1 MTATPKTLVLLP
13 GMDGTTALF
22 RSFVESLPRDIEAIP
37 VVYPPHV
44 VLERDELLALAE
56 RALPEDRAFVVV
68 GESFSGPLAVELAA
82 RAPKGLA
89 GLVLVSS
96 FLRAPVA
103 WPRFWRAIARE
114 EIFFVTPPRA
124 LVRAVLLGRDA
135 SSENVDAA
143 RAAVSSVAP
152 RVLVHRAKQ
161 VLHVDVTRAFGAL
174 DVPVLALFGARDRLV
189 GPRVRAHM
197 AKSRADCAPVVVD
210 GPHLLLQH
218 RPEACA
224 RIVAEF
230 CRERAR
236 VQRAA

>member
-1 MTATPKTLVLLP
+1 VTGPTTLVLLP

-22 RSFVESLPRDIEAIP
+22 RAFIEALPKGFDAIP

-44 VLERDELLALAE
+44 VLERDELRALAE
-56 RALPEDRAFVVV
+56 RALPDDRPFVLV
-68 GESFSGPLAVELAA
+68 GESFSGPLAVEIAA

-135 SSENVDAA
+135 STSTVDAA

-161 VLHVDVTRAFGAL
+161 VLHVDVTSAFASL
-174 DVPVLALFGARDRLV
+174 EVPVLALFGARDRLV
-189 GPRVRAHM
+189 GARARAHL
-197 AKSRADCAPVVVD
+197 AASHRGAQSVVVD

-218 RPEACA
+218 LPSACA

-230 CRERAR
+230 CVERAR
-236 VQRAA
+236 ADRAA